1 MHKYDALLSIN
12 PEKVESLGEYLSFC
26 KYYFKPKT
34 YEKFGDYLQKRGD
47 RVVGLKDEAVRDF
60 GFLKNEER
68 NQQIEKYKKYK
79 SEETTKDF
87 PLNWLKNEI
96 LKKNNKEFEIKD
108 DFQLV
113 SSNRISGIF
122 DSCEQAYSYVKNLLP
137 YSFIVYAKFELK
149 QPYFSKDDDEFSI
162 IQNPVLKEW
171 AFKVPMVRGSS
182 WKGALASVFIDLP
195 DEMQGGRQRT
205 ESYFRIFGAGSECI
219 KILESSF
226 ESRLRPDMDVEKLKE
241 ELVGMLLFEL
251 GIRLDKADIESIK
264 DARTTDEVTGIVKKI
279 FSQED
284 KAVEKSK
291 IPATLKTRRG
301 RAVFYPT
308 YFNRLTLEVINP
320 HNRRKRAGTQPIHFE
335 VVPAGT
341 HGVLQIVYIPYDA
354 VLLKENALK
363 NEVKRDLRFLLLAVE
378 ELSQRGIGAKT
389 KLGWGTFELQEKHC
403 CINGKLELDG
413 NFDVKG
419 WSICQG

>member
-1 MHKYDALLSIN
+1 MHKYDALLNIN

-182 WKGALASVFIDLP
+182 WKGALASVFIDLLN
-195 DEMQGGRQRT
+195 EMQDGRQRT

-219 KILESSF
+219 EILESSF

-251 GIRLDKADIESIK
+251 GISLDKADIESIK
-264 DARTTDEVTGIVKKI
+264 EASTPDEVIGIVKKI

-284 KAVEKSK
+284 EAVEKSK

-308 YFNRLTLEVINP
+308 YFNHLTLEVINP
-320 HNRRKRAGTQPIHFE
+320 HKKRVGTQPIHFE
-335 VVPAGT
+335 VVPPGT

-389 KLGWGTFELQEKHC
+389 KLGWGTFELQEKYC
-403 CINGKLELDG
+403 CINGRLELDG